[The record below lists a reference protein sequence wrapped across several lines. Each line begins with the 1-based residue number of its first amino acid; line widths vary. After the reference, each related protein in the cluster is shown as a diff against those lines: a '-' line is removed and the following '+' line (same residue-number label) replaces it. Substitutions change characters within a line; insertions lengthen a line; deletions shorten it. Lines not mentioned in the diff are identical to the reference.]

1 MRAELIA
8 TIVRMRERLA
18 LARLRGRSVA
28 CVPTMGSLH
37 AGHGALI
44 ERARAASDV
53 VVVTIFV
60 NPIQFDR
67 SDDYEQYARR
77 LDADR
82 GYCDA
87 RDVDI
92 VFVPSAEEMYPEPIA
107 TFVEVPEFARHLC
120 GAFRP
125 GHFRGVATV
134 VAKLFNII
142 QPDTAYFGEKDA
154 QQLAIIQQ
162 MVRDLN
168 FAVEIVPVPTVR
180 EPDGL
185 ALSSRNRRLTPEQR
199 RIAPTLYRALT
210 EGQRSIESG
219 ERQAAKVKA
228 AVLNIL
234 ESEPALRTEYAE
246 IVDPRMQPVDSI
258 SADVRLVAAV
268 WVGSTRLIDNLL
280 CRTAELAEAP
290 APCDNELE

>member
-1 MRAELIA
+1 VRTELVSTIA
-8 TIVRMRERLA
+8 QMRERIA
-18 LARLRGRSVA
+18 TARRRACSVA
-28 CVPTMGSLH
+28 CVPTMGALH
-37 AGHGALI
+37 AGHGSLI

-67 SDDYEQYARR
+67 REDYERYAKR
-77 LDADR
+77 LDEDR
-82 GYCDA
+82 AFCDV
-87 RDVDI
+87 RGVDV
-92 VFVPSAEEMYPEPIA
+92 VFAPSAEEMYPGPIE
-107 TFVEVPEFARHLC
+107 TFVEVEELARHLC

-168 FAVEIVPVPTVR
+168 FAVDIVPVPTVR

-185 ALSSRNRRLTPEQR
+185 ALSSRNQRLTPEQR
-199 RIAPTLYRALT
+199 RMAPTLFRALA
-210 EGQRSIESG
+210 EGQQSIARG
-219 ERQAAKVKA
+219 ERQVMKVKTT
-228 AVLNIL
+228 VLHAL
-234 ESEPALRTEYAE
+234 ESASGVRAEYVE
-246 IVDPRMQPVDSI
+246 IVDPRMQPVDYI
-258 SADVRLVAAV
+258 STDVRLVAAV
-268 WVGSTRLIDNLL
+268 WLGSTRLIDNLL
-280 CRTAELAEAP
+280 CRTGEPVEVQTLSAN
-290 APCDNELE
+290 DLE